1 MGAGNPDLPS
11 TLESSRESPLAESL
25 GFLSIDLGCGVLSI
39 DLGLAGPEGLG
50 VGLSFEVLHLESLE
64 LGVVSLGVGE
74 LAAEVGREDV
84 PEGRKLVVLRGIEGS
99 SL

>member
-1 MGAGNPDLPS
+1 MD
-11 TLESSRESPLAESL
+11 
-25 GFLSIDLGCGVLSI
+25 GFLSIDLGCGVFSI

-50 VGLSFEVLHLESLE
+50 VGLSFEAGLLHLESLE

-74 LAAEVGREDV
+74 LADEVGREDV

>member
-1 MGAGNPDLPS
+1 MD
-11 TLESSRESPLAESL
+11 
-25 GFLSIDLGCGVLSI
+25 GFLSIDLGCGVFSI

-50 VGLSFEVLHLESLE
+50 LSFEGGLLHLESLE